1 MDGLAHLLSTGQG
14 VVMERSP
21 YTDIVFL
28 ESMYRNNL
36 ISKAVYKGLLEVR
49 GNSIHELMMPHLI
62 IYLDVPVNKTLVS
75 LWGGIFF
82 PSDYKHFVGR
92 IDDEETSE

>member
-28 ESMYRNNL
+28 EAMYRTNL
-36 ISKAVYKGLLEVR
+36 ISKAAYKGLMEIR

-62 IYLDVPVNKTLVS
+62 IYLDVPINKTLVS
-75 LWGGIFF
+75 LWSDVVVWHCFHTPANFQFF
-82 PSDYKHFVGR
+82 QFTLG
-92 IDDEETSE
+92 